1 MMTKTSFIGKEK
13 MATTISLDNVVKR
26 YGKLI
31 AVNGV
36 SFDVKEGEIFGLV
49 GPNGAGKTT
58 LIELV
63 EGLRFSDSGYISV
76 FGLDPLKDGSKLK
89 EIMGAQLQATSIYER
104 IRVREAMELF
114 ASFYPKTVNI
124 DELLHIFSLTEKS
137 KNYYKDLSG
146 GLKQR
151 LAIALA
157 LVNDPQ
163 ILFLDELTTGLD
175 PQARRNMWD
184 FIQGVREG
192 GKTIFLTTHYMEE
205 AERLCDRVGI
215 MDQGRLIALDSP
227 KDLIQGISAESKVT
241 LTPDRRA
248 ATEEI
253 GQLESINRLERIG
266 DKLILYTNAPS
277 KVLEELVTLAH
288 KKGWELIDLN
298 VEKPNL
304 EDVFLTLTGKEIR
317 D

>member
-1 MMTKTSFIGKEK
+1 MTKTSFIGKEK

-58 LIELV
+58 LIELI

-114 ASFYPKTVNI
+114 ASFYPKTVDI

-137 KNYYKDLSG
+137 KSYYKDLSG

-184 FIQGVREG
+184 FIQGVRER

-215 MDQGRLIALDSP
+215 MDQGRLITLDSP
-227 KDLIQGISAESKVT
+227 QNLIQSISVKSKVGFT
-241 LTPDRRA
+241 LSQKVDTK
-248 ATEEI
+248 ELE
-253 GQLESINRLERIG
+253 QLEEVNKIEQVQ
-266 DKLILYTNAPS
+266 DKFILYTSNS
-277 KVLEELVTLAH
+277 SQVLKKLVNLAGQ
-288 KKGWELIDLN
+288 KSWELIDLN

-304 EDVFLTLTGKEIR
+304 EDVFLTLTGKELR

>member
-1 MMTKTSFIGKEK
+1 MTKTSFIGKEK
-13 MATTISLDNVVKR
+13 VATAISLDNVVKR

-36 SFDVKEGEIFGLV
+36 SFDVEEGEIFGLV

-58 LIELV
+58 LIELI
-63 EGLRFSDSGYISV
+63 EGLRLSDSGYISV
-76 FGLDPLKDGSKLK
+76 FGLDPLKDGPKLK

-114 ASFYPKTVNI
+114 ASFYPKTVDI

-137 KNYYKDLSG
+137 KSYYKDLSG

-175 PQARRNMWD
+175 PRARRNMWD
-184 FIQGVREG
+184 FIQGVREK

-215 MDQGRLIALDSP
+215 MDQGRLIALGSP
-227 KDLIQGISAESKVT
+227 KDLIQGISAESKISFSLDQRIDIKEV
-241 LTPDRRA
+241 
-248 ATEEI
+248 EY
-253 GQLESINRLERIG
+253 LEGMSKLEQIG
-266 DKLILYTNAPS
+266 DKLILYTNDPG

-298 VEKPNL
+298 MEKPNL